1 MVLRHEREVA
11 DDIQSTYAAQI
22 AAMTALH
29 DVVMTM
35 LTADNWSVKKRRET
49 NYFVAMTM
57 LGLLTKASKTFR
69 SIQILC
75 ERGLHGEAN
84 ALVRILAET
93 TVAITF
99 ILQKNSKQRAVV
111 FHAYGHA
118 HGTKMLDGWSKTKGL
133 RRTVPKEL
141 MQRYTAAMKHFTRAL
156 PPGTNFRQHW
166 SGLRNFREAAAA
178 VKADARYVSLY
189 RFASSAIHGS
199 DFGAQFSPDKLTGE
213 LVWEI
218 DPTVKGFEAP
228 SYAAR
233 ELLWNA
239 AHEVDAKL
247 GLGFH
252 AALAPHRLSKKDLRR
267 GLG

>member
-1 MVLRHEREVA
+1 MLRREREVA
-11 DDIQSTYAAQI
+11 EEIQATYGVQI

-35 LTADNWSVKKRRET
+35 LTADNWSVKKRRDT

-69 SIQILC
+69 SIQVLC

-99 ILQKNSKQRAVV
+99 ILQKNSRQRAVI

-118 HGTKMLDGWSKTKGL
+118 HGTKMLDGWSKSQGP
-133 RRTVPKEL
+133 RRGVSKEL
-141 MQRYTAAMKHFTRAL
+141 MQRYKAAMAHFVEAL
-156 PPGTNFRQHW
+156 PPGTDFKNHW
-166 SGLRNFREAAAA
+166 SGLKNFREAAEA
-178 VKADARYVSLY
+178 VKADLLYASLY

-218 DPTVKGFEAP
+218 DPTAKGFEAP
-228 SYAAR
+228 SFAAR

-239 AHEVDAKL
+239 AHQIDAKL
-247 GLGFH
+247 GLGFR
-252 AALAPHRLSKKDLRR
+252 AALAPHRLSKKDIQR
-267 GLG
+267 GLQ